1 MAGRVSGLT
10 WALQSCSQGQGVE
23 AGGFAL
29 QHYHKHGGFCCCIY
43 LFLFLWKEGV
53 APSVAKSGKKADEK
67 LSWWWE
73 HSLLPLALLSDPR
86 HICHHGPFCSSV
98 EQL

>member
-1 MAGRVSGLT
+1 M
-10 WALQSCSQGQGVE
+10 
-23 AGGFAL
+23 
-29 QHYHKHGGFCCCIY
+29 
-43 LFLFLWKEGV
+43 
-53 APSVAKSGKKADEK
+53 AKSGKKADEK